1 MLTKDLVG
9 KLSPEQQEILA
20 QMEFRKVQ
28 RRLKLLELARG
39 KDWRSRYFPIYIFV
53 VFLSLITIYSFNFF
67 HVQGKPAVVFLPL
80 GVMFVFTLFA
90 YVARINRRLD
100 ALLDLLDFDREH
112 PESRNHS
119 YDENSG

>member
-80 GVMFVFTLFA
+80 GMMFVFAVFA
-90 YVARINRRLD
+90 YLARINRRMDTLM
-100 ALLDLLDFDREH
+100 DLLDFDREH
-112 PESRNHS
+112 PESRNRS
-119 YDENSG
+119 SNENAA

>member
-39 KDWRSRYFPIYIFV
+39 QDWRSRYFPIYIFA
-53 VFLSLITIYSFNFF
+53 VFLSFITIYYFNFF

-90 YVARINRRLD
+90 YLARTNRRLD
-100 ALLDLLDFDREH
+100 ALLELQDFDRQH
-112 PESRNHS
+112 LDDSS
-119 YDENSG
+119 KGKAD